1 MNKKIEIID
10 DEIQLSKGLK
20 DAIQGLLDELDAHG
34 WELNEDGDIV
44 EKKSQRLVW
53 EIYHGNKG
61 E

>member
-34 WELNEDGDIV
+34 WELDGDIV